1 MMELNRNLVE
11 LLPHFAVWKY
21 EFEKEKE
28 PIKAGFSDVNCD
40 IHHIGS
46 ATLPVA
52 AKPVIDILVG

>member
-1 MMELNRNLVE
+1 MMELNRNRVE
-11 LLPHFAVWKY
+11 LLLHFAVWKY
-21 EFEKEKE
+21 EFEKKE
-28 PIKAGFSDVNCD
+28 PIKAVFSDVNCD